1 MPIAA
6 AIASASPPVRF
17 RARSGPRPRPD
28 VNAQETR
35 RIEAEAE
42 RAARARDAAA
52 RLDRLLE
59 ALELFQRPTIGHL
72 PLHGFAQSAAKGVRA
87 GSS

>member
-17 RARSGPRPRPD
+17 RARGGPAPRPD
-28 VNAQETR
+28 VNAMAAR
-35 RIEAEAE
+35 RCEAEAE
-42 RAARARDAAA
+42 RAARASDAAV

-59 ALELFQRPTIGHL
+59 ALDGAR
-72 PLHGFAQSAAKGVRA
+72 HG
-87 GSS
+87 